1 MKLSAAQEIQDSC
14 IKIWIFVRKNPK
26 QLAGPG
32 SGPSASHVFHHK
44 QHHQKSYKKKTFNT
58 MALLAEEIPV
68 LSKIRIRSRIEQF

>member
-44 QHHQKSYKKKTFNT
+44 QHHQKSYKKKD
-58 MALLAEEIPV
+58 L
-68 LSKIRIRSRIEQF
+68 